1 MKFVMTW
8 KLILTVLLQCLDFED
23 EIWNYH
29 RTRLR
34 PIDIT
39 FTNPQ
44 TRNDFLHA
52 YYQYDAKLVRMKIE
66 PIKLKRKEEQHQD
79 YLLRLLRNKFRS
91 ENVNVKYQVCNKLLM
106 AKEPDSTWQIIEIN
120 ESQLTNIEKEL
131 KSRRAS

>member
-1 MKFVMTW
+1 MELPKD
-8 KLILTVLLQCLDFED
+8 KTV
-23 EIWNYH
+23 
-29 RTRLR
+29 R

-79 YLLRLLRNKFRS
+79 YLLRLLRNKFRPES
-91 ENVNVKYQVCNKLLM
+91 VNVKYRVCNSLPM
-106 AKEPDSTWQIIEIN
+106 GKEPDSTRQIIEID
-120 ESQLTNIEKEL
+120 ESQSTNIEKEL
-131 KSRRAS
+131 KPRRAS

>member
-1 MKFVMTW
+1 MTW

-23 EIWNYH
+23 EIWNYQ

-79 YLLRLLRNKFRS
+79 YLLRLLRNKFRPES
-91 ENVNVKYQVCNKLLM
+91 VNVKYRVCNSLPM
-106 AKEPDSTWQIIEIN
+106 GKEPDSTWQIIEID
-120 ESQLTNIEKEL
+120 ESQSTNIEKEL
-131 KSRRAS
+131 KPRRAS